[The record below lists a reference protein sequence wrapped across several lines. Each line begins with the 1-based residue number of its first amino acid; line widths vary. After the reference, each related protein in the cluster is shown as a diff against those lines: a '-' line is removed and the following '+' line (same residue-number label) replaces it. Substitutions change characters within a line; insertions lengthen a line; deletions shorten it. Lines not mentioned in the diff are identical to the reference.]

1 MHAELIS
8 HRHID
13 IFRALMLSGGV
24 SEAARSLH
32 TSQPTLSRELARLEY
47 LLGYALFDR
56 VRGRLKPTQAAL
68 ALFEEVQRSYAGLDR
83 VVQRARAL
91 AQGQDSVLEVLSLPA
106 LTQALLPGAC
116 KRWQDLAPE
125 GRLRITPQESPLL
138 EEWLSEQRYDLGL
151 SEQAQ
156 SPPGTQSELL
166 FEADEVAVLP
176 QDHPLLARPVLGLD
190 DFRDQPFISLAG
202 EDPYRQQLDALFG
215 EAGVARRLPVETHS
229 AAAICECVRQGLG
242 LSVLNPL
249 TALQFHGQGL
259 QLRRLRVSVPYRIYR
274 VRPLLRSRHAL
285 LDAFLESLRHEADA
299 QSQRL
304 ARVLG
309 GEAGASSAG
318 TMNEKARLRG
328 PRGHQAGVA
337 PGPDR
342 QKE

>member
-1 MHAELIS
+1 MNHELIS
-8 HRHID
+8 HRHIE

-91 AQGQDSVLEVLSLPA
+91 AQGHDTVLEVLSLPA

-116 KRWQDLAPE
+116 RRWQDLAPE
-125 GRLRITPQESPLL
+125 GRISITPQESPLL

-151 SEQAQ
+151 TEQAQ

-166 FEADEVAVLP
+166 FEADEVCVLP
-176 QDHPLLARPVLGLD
+176 DGHPLLARERLSLADLRG
-190 DFRDQPFISLAG
+190 QAFISLASR
-202 EDPYRQQLDALFG
+202 DPYRQQLDALFDA
-215 EAGVARRLPVETHS
+215 AGVARRLQLETHS

-242 LSVLNPL
+242 VSILNPL
-249 TALQFHGQGL
+249 TALRFSGQGL
-259 QLRRLRVSVPYRIYR
+259 QLRRMAVSVPYRVYL
-274 VRPLLRSRHAL
+274 VQPLLRSRHGLLQPLQRAL
-285 LDAFLESLRHEADA
+285 REEAA
-299 QSQRL
+299 HMRMAL
-304 ARVLG
+304 AEG
-309 GEAGASSAG
+309 
-318 TMNEKARLRG
+318 
-328 PRGHQAGVA
+328 
-337 PGPDR
+337 
-342 QKE
+342 

>member
-1 MHAELIS
+1 MNPDLIS
-8 HRHID
+8 HRHIE

-24 SEAARSLH
+24 SEAARALN
-32 TSQPTLSRELARLEY
+32 TSQPTLSRELARLEF

-68 ALFEEVQRSYAGLDR
+68 SLFEEVQRSFAGLDR
-83 VVQRARAL
+83 IVQRARAL
-91 AQGQDSVLEVLSLPA
+91 AQGHETVLELLSLPA

-125 GRLRITPQESPLL
+125 GRISITPQESPLL

-176 QDHPLLARPVLGLD
+176 QHHPLLARPVLGLD

-249 TALQFHGQGL
+249 TALRFSGQGL
-259 QLRRLRVSVPYRIYR
+259 QLRRLRVSVPYRVYR
-274 VRPLLRSRHAL
+274 VQAQLRSRHAL
-285 LDAFLESLRHEADA
+285 LEVFIDSLAAEAQA
-299 QSQRL
+299 QAL
-304 ARVLG
+304 ALQAVLQPDTAG
-309 GEAGASSAG
+309 RMREA
-318 TMNEKARLRG
+318 
-328 PRGHQAGVA
+328 
-337 PGPDR
+337 
-342 QKE
+342 

>member
-1 MHAELIS
+1 MNTDLIS
-8 HRHID
+8 HRHIE

-32 TSQPTLSRELARLEY
+32 TSQPTLSRELARLEF

-68 ALFEEVQRSYAGLDR
+68 SLFEEVQRSYAGLDR
-83 VVQRARAL
+83 IVLRARAL
-91 AQGQDSVLEVLSLPA
+91 AQGHETALELLSLPA

-125 GRLRITPQESPLL
+125 GRISITPQESPLL

-166 FEADEVAVLP
+166 FEADEVCVLP
-176 QDHPLLARPVLGLD
+176 DGHPLLARSSLALED
-190 DFRDQPFISLAG
+190 LRDQAFISLASQ
-202 EDPYRQQLDALFG
+202 DPYRQQLDALFDA
-215 EAGVARRLPVETHS
+215 AGITRRLPLETHS

-242 LSVLNPL
+242 LSILNPL
-249 TALQFHGQGL
+249 TALRFSGQGL
-259 QLRRLRVSVPYRIYR
+259 QLRRLRVSVPYRIYG

-285 LDAFLESLRHEADA
+285 LDPFLDGLRIEADA

-304 ARVLG
+304 AQVLR
-309 GEAGASSAG
+309 EADPP
-318 TMNEKARLRG
+318 AR
-328 PRGHQAGVA
+328 PV
-337 PGPDR
+337 
-342 QKE
+342 E